1 MIAVNA
7 KLASSVNL
15 QRLRFRPV
23 TRGPEAELVNAH
35 IRMGRKLPELNLPFP
50 GTEPEAFIV
59 VCATVPENPGLD
71 IDLGI
76 SLQSMLLKAVE
87 MGLGGLMIRNFDRE
101 PIREGLSLAQA
112 YLSVGQHAAA
122 ADAVRKA
129 IERPDANSF
138 DALYMAA
145 SLLAQSGQRGD
156 AANAMKRALAFAPA
170 NLDPRGRRERSAIF
184 ADGGMRA
191 EADAC
196 LNEYLRTQPKDAD
209 AWLQLAIVKDALG
222 QTHDAQ
228 NAIYQAYQSDH
239 AIFNQ
244 RLQASEQL
252 QKIAAPLFRRK

>member
-1 MIAVNA
+1 MADNYLERRYEEVFGKDAGRKHAPGRPSLDTLLARNRIYRGLDKSYVVHRRQLDAMIAVNA

-101 PIREGLSLAQA
+101 PIREGLSLPREPVAVVA
-112 YLSVGQHAAA
+112 VGKPAE
-122 ADAVRKA
+122 K
-129 IERPDANSF
+129 IEMVPVHEGD
-138 DALYMAA
+138 
-145 SLLAQSGQRGD
+145 SLDYYRRDGVHFVPKLTPGD
-156 AANAMKRALAFAPA
+156 LTI
-170 NLDPRGRRERSAIF
+170 G
-184 ADGGMRA
+184 
-191 EADAC
+191 
-196 LNEYLRTQPKDAD
+196 
-209 AWLQLAIVKDALG
+209 
-222 QTHDAQ
+222 
-228 NAIYQAYQSDH
+228 
-239 AIFNQ
+239 
-244 RLQASEQL
+244 
-252 QKIAAPLFRRK
+252 